1 VVAGTPNYSPRTPGK
16 NSGAGPLR
24 PRGQ

>member
-1 VVAGTPNYSPRTPGK
+1 VAGTPNDFPRTPGK
-16 NSGAGPLR
+16 NSRAGPLR